1 MQSRLTQ
8 VLHTVLRID
17 PHTLG
22 LLALVPHEVL
32 DPQGHPYLAHLDL
45 PMNKSKQSSII
56 QSWQKQKY
64 QL

>member
-56 QSWQKQKY
+56 
-64 QL
+64 